1 MEINFEHK
9 NDIGIFIKDN
19 IENIN
24 NRISDFKDLSNYGVD
39 FDDTDIKRHL
49 SEKLNSESQ
58 ETIEALI
65 KRFEELGAQKNQIV
79 TVSNEYVLYKKDVER
94 LIESDTFRQL
104 QMENSEELQNAI
116 VSTILDNSELVETKK
131 KFIKR
136 ALKNITRKSLYLLL
150 QNGFQVN
157 INHLESGTMT
167 ANGGDSAQFLFV
179 SRAILAGFNCSN
191 VDVRSSRYDSVI
203 DYKGHI
209 FKVQVKGISSDT
221 ISFKDRDRGGRGI
234 DTHNERNR
242 GKRITSQDCDL
253 YVAVDKLVGLCYL
266 IPMKEID
273 PWSDEEIKSVSVS
286 KLGEYLENWDVI
298 ERLYQVF

>member
-94 LIESDTFRQL
+94 LIEADTFRQL
-104 QMENSEELQNAI
+104 QMENSEDLQNAI

-136 ALKNITRKSLYLLL
+136 ALKNITRKSLYLLWL
-150 QNGFQVN
+150 
-157 INHLESGTMT
+157 NHK
-167 ANGGDSAQFLFV
+167 F
-179 SRAILAGFNCSN
+179 C
-191 VDVRSSRYDSVI
+191 
-203 DYKGHI
+203 
-209 FKVQVKGISSDT
+209 GI
-221 ISFKDRDRGGRGI
+221 
-234 DTHNERNR
+234 
-242 GKRITSQDCDL
+242 
-253 YVAVDKLVGLCYL
+253 
-266 IPMKEID
+266 
-273 PWSDEEIKSVSVS
+273 
-286 KLGEYLENWDVI
+286 
-298 ERLYQVF
+298 

>member
-1 MEINFEHK
+1 MNQHVIAWRKIGMEINFEHK

-94 LIESDTFRQL
+94 LIEADTFRQL

-179 SRAILAGFNCSN
+179 SRAILAGFN
-191 VDVRSSRYDSVI
+191 
-203 DYKGHI
+203 
-209 FKVQVKGISSDT
+209 
-221 ISFKDRDRGGRGI
+221 
-234 DTHNERNR
+234 
-242 GKRITSQDCDL
+242 
-253 YVAVDKLVGLCYL
+253 
-266 IPMKEID
+266 
-273 PWSDEEIKSVSVS
+273 VSA
-286 KLGEYLENWDVI
+286 K
-298 ERLYQVF
+298 

>member
-94 LIESDTFRQL
+94 LIEADTFRQL
-104 QMENSEELQNAI
+104 QM
-116 VSTILDNSELVETKK
+116 
-131 KFIKR
+131 
-136 ALKNITRKSLYLLL
+136 
-150 QNGFQVN
+150 
-157 INHLESGTMT
+157 
-167 ANGGDSAQFLFV
+167 
-179 SRAILAGFNCSN
+179 
-191 VDVRSSRYDSVI
+191 
-203 DYKGHI
+203 
-209 FKVQVKGISSDT
+209 
-221 ISFKDRDRGGRGI
+221 
-234 DTHNERNR
+234 
-242 GKRITSQDCDL
+242 
-253 YVAVDKLVGLCYL
+253 
-266 IPMKEID
+266 
-273 PWSDEEIKSVSVS
+273 
-286 KLGEYLENWDVI
+286 
-298 ERLYQVF
+298 

>member
-94 LIESDTFRQL
+94 LIEADTFRQL
-104 QMENSEELQNAI
+104 QMESSEELQNAI

-131 KFIKR
+131 KIYKKSFKKYYPKKFIFI
-136 ALKNITRKSLYLLL
+136 IT
-150 QNGFQVN
+150 
-157 INHLESGTMT
+157 EW
-167 ANGGDSAQFLFV
+167 
-179 SRAILAGFNCSN
+179 
-191 VDVRSSRYDSVI
+191 
-203 DYKGHI
+203 
-209 FKVQVKGISSDT
+209 ISS
-221 ISFKDRDRGGRGI
+221 K
-234 DTHNERNR
+234 H
-242 GKRITSQDCDL
+242 
-253 YVAVDKLVGLCYL
+253 
-266 IPMKEID
+266 
-273 PWSDEEIKSVSVS
+273 
-286 KLGEYLENWDVI
+286 
-298 ERLYQVF
+298 